1 MSTSEATDFD
11 DWLNATFTALG
22 PFTAFVILVAITGAD
37 VTPLCS
43 TYFHV
48 IGTEV
53 DWSDMQLMLAGSG
66 RDWQG
71 AVFFADEG
79 GGKGPLDNVTA
90 RVKMKG
96 LEAQVEADRLA
107 INKGKFFDAWGRG
120 MTIAEVPSS

>member
-1 MSTSEATDFD
+1 MSTSDTTDFD
-11 DWLNATFTALG
+11 AWLKGTFDALG
-22 PFTAFVILVAITGAD
+22 PFTTFVILVEIKGSD

-48 IGTEV
+48 IGTEIE
-53 DWSDMQLMLAGSG
+53 WSDMQIMLAGAG

-107 INKGKFFDAWGRG
+107 INKGKFFDVWGRS
-120 MTIAEVPSS
+120 MTIEEVPQS